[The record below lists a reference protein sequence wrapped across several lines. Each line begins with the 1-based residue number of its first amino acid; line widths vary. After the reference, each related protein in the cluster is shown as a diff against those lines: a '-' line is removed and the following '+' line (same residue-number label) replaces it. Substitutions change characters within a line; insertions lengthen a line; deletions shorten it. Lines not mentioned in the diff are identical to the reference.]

1 MPPLF
6 LALVGSSLPRLKMT
20 KLSSPLLRPKLAPD
34 RVTHM
39 PMVRPLVPSPVLEAA
54 RPHRVLAALPRH
66 RRVAAAPAA
75 GLALAPA
82 TLPALVPA
90 RALAEAEAEVAPVE
104 VISPVLVLATL
115 PAQVVETSP
124 AVVGTRSQF
133 GGG

>member
-1 MPPLF
+1 
-6 LALVGSSLPRLKMT
+6 MT
-20 KLSSPLLRPKLAPD
+20 KLSSPLLHPKLAPD

-39 PMVRPLVPSPVLEAA
+39 PMVPRLVPSPVLEAA
-54 RPHRVLAALPRH
+54 RPHKVLAVLPQH

-104 VISPVLVLATL
+104 AISPVLVLATL
-115 PAQVVETSP
+115 PALVPATSP
-124 AVVGTRSQF
+124 AVVDIRSQF
-133 GGG
+133 GGE